1 MTSFARPLENEWVL
15 SLKLGGPFVEIG
27 WLLSVKSV
35 ILDSHVVPDIGS
47 GLMTAIVC
55 SSASTLPRWRL
66 AAQFYGAVFHVTPTA
81 SRLTP
86 NLYVRFPAE
95 KLKTPLRAPPPGR

>member
-1 MTSFARPLENEWVL
+1 MVPSHHQATDWGSIEQTLA
-15 SLKLGGPFVEIG
+15 I
-27 WLLSVKSV
+27 
-35 ILDSHVVPDIGS
+35 HVVPDIGS

-95 KLKTPLRAPPPGR
+95 KLKIFPG